1 MGLFWGLVILLFIE
15 TIEEAK
21 GGVYIKRFR
30 QRRALLANATSE
42 DPIVFNHVYNIRM
55 PDCESCSA
63 DVSAPSI
70 FEASD
75 DPKEHKYEHNIQGR
89 NQVVFTH
96 RINIP
101 PQACGC
107 SNDKDIE
114 VLLSRLEALESQV
127 STLRDQC
134 SNTGCCDG
142 ALAGKRQTDIRILCN
157 GHGTFDSTKCNCDCE
172 KGWTGPTCSD
182 PECPSNCNKHG
193 KCINGRCVCDTG
205 FTGADCSETECPD
218 DCNDQGRCI
227 DGKCVCFVGYSGPR
241 CDIKICPDNCNN
253 RGRCVEGTCICNT
266 GFSGPS
272 CNVSVC
278 PDNCSNKGRCING
291 KCVCYS
297 GFSGPACNF
306 KTCPNNCNNNG
317 RCINGKCV
325 CHTGFAGPSCST
337 KVCPNNCNNNGRCVN
352 GKCECNVGFI
362 GPSCGTRT
370 CPDNCNNNG
379 RCVDGKCEC
388 NVGFSGPSC
397 GTRTCPDN
405 CNNNGRCVDGKC
417 ECNIGFS
424 GPSCGTRTCP
434 DNCNNNGR
442 CVDGRCECNVG
453 FTGPSCASRT
463 CPDNCN
469 NNGHCVDGR
478 CECNVGFT
486 GPSCASRTCPNN
498 CNNNGRCI
506 DGKCECII
514 GFTGPSCA
522 TRNCPHNCNNNG
534 RCVDGKCECNVG
546 YTGPICATR
555 TCPDNCNKNGRC
567 VDGKCECNV
576 GFTGPSCANKTCPGN
591 CNNRG
596 RCENGKC
603 FCETGFSGEDC
614 STQCPKKCS
623 SKGSCINGVCI
634 CFPGYTGSDCS
645 KQSCPRNC
653 NNRGR
658 CINGQCICIKGF
670 VGSDCSMKACP
681 NDCSNRGKCLNGT
694 CLCEEGF
701 SGHDCSKGIPTVENL
716 QVRNIQDTSV
726 MLEWTKPRIAV
737 DGYKISFRPM
747 DNDEGFIS
755 IRINETV
762 RRFTQTGLQ
771 PGKEYTVTVQ
781 AEKNQKYGPASTK
794 SIVTLID
801 SVQNLRV
808 TGVSNNSIS
817 LKWDKSA
824 ADVER
829 YIISYVSPTGKKGH
843 LEVSSEAD
851 TAVLRNLEPG
861 VRYLITVV
869 AEMGSEQSKPARTNA
884 STEKKKKTK
893 EVGNGKMKASQE
905 GLHTQT
911 LTVPSTTISTKKF
924 PPISDHGISQKLYPV
939 AINKANMI
947 SKTTSVPKTSFVDL
961 NTKATSDKS
970 IPGSHRD
977 DNAVPDNSDS
987 QVPRRKV
994 NNKPLVKDTTSNTLT
1009 VHSVAEKPTKA
1020 TLMLN
1025 EKSVISP
1032 AGIGSLPKMIAKTPM
1047 KSKKPKGNL
1056 LQPPSAAYPSTK
1068 TVLVMTTL
1076 TPQEPVSP
1084 LISTVLDSDKNEL
1097 GSMKPGQTTTNV
1109 HSKHS
1114 STSLPVE
1121 HNSTSAKNNNSS
1133 VDPKD
1138 VPLKLN
1144 LEPPASD
1151 QRKNFNKIFQSI
1163 LNRAPSMNKAQI
1175 VRLQIYLL
1183 NLTSTLK
1190 NNEIK
1195 KDAKDLLDYLYDLS
1209 STKVSE
1215 RVSPDTVASRTLQS
1229 TVLPEITIRSVN
1241 KMPQGNTFPQLPVEH
1256 VPLQPVNILEH
1267 ATVFKGSL
1275 SITSTVAPHQ
1285 NENSKFTSFYRTHME
1300 GYDPSLTVT
1309 KKTKL
1314 YTTTQNPS
1322 AITKKVDPVVS
1333 RATATGVMLF
1343 FDNLKKQYDRFY
1355 VIIRSL
1361 PELTVV
1367 SKMNLPGNSS
1377 SVNITALNPGTTYK
1391 AYLYGIKKD
1400 RTTDMFIL
1408 LVSTALKDD
1417 DDGDQMTGQD
1427 DHSVVQMTT
1436 PASQPKTDDPSGTN
1450 EGGGGIPGSIPSVLG
1465 TLSATDTSPHSL
1477 RLSWTVKSGS
1487 FTNYLIRYRDPVT
1500 GNSENIH
1507 LAGDV
1512 HTFLLTG
1519 LIPNKQY
1526 EIQLH
1531 GVANGQLM
1539 PPLITKATTVPLKDH
1554 SKPTNMG
1561 SLTVK
1566 GVTNNSFS
1574 LTWKALKGAFD
1585 SFIVQYEE
1593 SEGPSPQAQE
1603 ISIPGNLRTAIIR
1616 GLKPDTE
1623 YKVHVY
1629 GVRGNQRTQPLTAVT
1644 ITEKALERPV
1654 LDSLSVSDVTENS
1667 MRLTWTVKKGIL
1679 DSLIIQYRDSQNE
1692 THRETISG
1700 DLLTTVISGLKP
1712 SQEYVFNVTGIS
1724 GGRSTGTQLARGK
1737 TAPSSPKGLTF
1748 TDIQDTSVTVNWL
1761 LPAENVDRIK
1771 VSYTTVPD
1779 GEPQN
1784 IIVEGKRN
1792 KGVLTGLTPASKYEV
1807 SVISM
1812 RGFDESEPLS
1822 GVVMTLPDSPSNLR
1836 AVNVTETTAL
1846 LHWRPALAPV
1856 DNYMVTYNTKNA
1868 PEATRTT
1875 SGNTVEVQLSDL
1887 KHNTEYTV
1895 KVYSVKE
1902 ANRSRP
1908 AVTVFTTA
1916 ADAIKDLWVTEVSP
1930 HSAVLSW
1937 NAPKV
1942 PVSGYVLSYETATGK
1957 RKTVNVIS
1965 SPTSY
1970 NLTDLHPGTK
1980 YNVHL
1985 QAVRGG
1991 NRMPS
1996 VDASFTT
2003 VLDSPSNLRAVNVS
2017 DTTALLHW
2025 TPALAAVDNYVVTYN
2040 AKNAPE
2046 VIRSVSGN
2054 TAELQLS
2061 GLKVSTEYSVKVH
2074 SAKGTNESQPA
2085 FTVFT
2090 TAADAPKDLKASA
2103 VSPRG
2108 AVISWKPPKAP
2119 VSSYML
2125 SYETAAGE
2133 SKGVNVNASAT
2144 VYKLTG
2150 LYPATKYNIHLH
2162 AVRGGSRMAPINT
2175 SFTTVRVRYPFPKDC
2190 SQEMLN
2196 GLTESGLTTVY
2207 MNGDR
2212 TKPFQVYCDM
2222 ETDGGGWLV
2231 LQRRMNGKTDF
2242 WRGWK
2247 EYAEGFG
2254 DPREEFWLGNEK
2266 IHNLTKQ
2273 NRYKL
2278 RIDLRAQAESA
2289 YAEYDDFRIDNA
2301 TKYYKLHLGK
2311 YSGNAGKDC
2320 TVGYT

>member
-884 STEKKKKTK
+884 ST
-893 EVGNGKMKASQE
+893 
-905 GLHTQT
+905 
-911 LTVPSTTISTKKF
+911 
-924 PPISDHGISQKLYPV
+924 
-939 AINKANMI
+939 
-947 SKTTSVPKTSFVDL
+947 
-961 NTKATSDKS
+961 
-970 IPGSHRD
+970 
-977 DNAVPDNSDS
+977 
-987 QVPRRKV
+987 
-994 NNKPLVKDTTSNTLT
+994 
-1009 VHSVAEKPTKA
+1009 
-1020 TLMLN
+1020 
-1025 EKSVISP
+1025 
-1032 AGIGSLPKMIAKTPM
+1032 
-1047 KSKKPKGNL
+1047 
-1056 LQPPSAAYPSTK
+1056 
-1068 TVLVMTTL
+1068 
-1076 TPQEPVSP
+1076 
-1084 LISTVLDSDKNEL
+1084 
-1097 GSMKPGQTTTNV
+1097 
-1109 HSKHS
+1109 
-1114 STSLPVE
+1114 
-1121 HNSTSAKNNNSS
+1121 
-1133 VDPKD
+1133 
-1138 VPLKLN
+1138 
-1144 LEPPASD
+1144 
-1151 QRKNFNKIFQSI
+1151 
-1163 LNRAPSMNKAQI
+1163 
-1175 VRLQIYLL
+1175 
-1183 NLTSTLK
+1183 
-1190 NNEIK
+1190 
-1195 KDAKDLLDYLYDLS
+1195 
-1209 STKVSE
+1209 
-1215 RVSPDTVASRTLQS
+1215 
-1229 TVLPEITIRSVN
+1229 
-1241 KMPQGNTFPQLPVEH
+1241 
-1256 VPLQPVNILEH
+1256 
-1267 ATVFKGSL
+1267 
-1275 SITSTVAPHQ
+1275 
-1285 NENSKFTSFYRTHME
+1285 
-1300 GYDPSLTVT
+1300 
-1309 KKTKL
+1309 
-1314 YTTTQNPS
+1314 
-1322 AITKKVDPVVS
+1322 
-1333 RATATGVMLF
+1333 
-1343 FDNLKKQYDRFY
+1343 
-1355 VIIRSL
+1355 
-1361 PELTVV
+1361 
-1367 SKMNLPGNSS
+1367 
-1377 SVNITALNPGTTYK
+1377 
-1391 AYLYGIKKD
+1391 
-1400 RTTDMFIL
+1400 
-1408 LVSTALKDD
+1408 
-1417 DDGDQMTGQD
+1417 
-1427 DHSVVQMTT
+1427 
-1436 PASQPKTDDPSGTN
+1436 
-1450 EGGGGIPGSIPSVLG
+1450 
-1465 TLSATDTSPHSL
+1465 
-1477 RLSWTVKSGS
+1477 
-1487 FTNYLIRYRDPVT
+1487 
-1500 GNSENIH
+1500 
-1507 LAGDV
+1507 
-1512 HTFLLTG
+1512 
-1519 LIPNKQY
+1519 
-1526 EIQLH
+1526 
-1531 GVANGQLM
+1531 
-1539 PPLITKATTVPLKDH
+1539 VPLKDH

-1737 TAPSSPKGLTF
+1737 TASSAIAHERVEKFGHLSISDVTEDSFHVRWMAQVRAFDSFIVLYRDSAGISASQQKKVPGNLRTTVIKGLQPSTKYNVTLYGVHRGKRSVPQKAAAITTPSSPKGLTF